1 MRQLSIFEP
10 QFDDRIRRA
19 DIDGKTY
26 FSVLDVFEFSGSVG
40 SSDNPRQYWRNAQK
54 RLRAQGF
61 HDVTSLIQ
69 HQFVRKDGK
78 KNRATPVGTFKF
90 FIRLVQVVEIK
101 EWEHIRQWMADVAH
115 ERLEELTDPELGISR
130 AEHRYIEAQQNRG
143 MTEAD
148 ATQALLDRRDGKTG
162 YRATM
167 AVVSEKCSDTPQYA
181 QLVDTEYLAILGHIA
196 KELQVILE
204 TKSIRD
210 EIPPLQYLYIRT
222 AEQSLRE
229 ILKSGDRL
237 PMSNIIAIARD
248 ICVPLGKTLA
258 AVCDRSGIDVVTGRH
273 LLDSTDAIRG
283 LLQ

>member
-19 DIDGKTY
+19 EIDGMMH

-40 SSDNPRQYWRNAQK
+40 SSGDPRKYWQRAQK
-54 RLRAQGF
+54 RLEAQGA
-61 HDVTSLIQ
+61 HVVAGLSQ
-69 HQFVRKDGK
+69 HQFLRKDGK
-78 KNRATPVGTFKF
+78 RNRATPVGTFKF
-90 FIRLVQVVEIK
+90 FMRLVQVVEIK
-101 EWEHIRQWMADVAH
+101 EWEHIRQWMADVAN
-115 ERLEELTDPELGISR
+115 ERIEELTNPELGISR

-143 MTEAD
+143 MTESD

-167 AVVSEKCSDTPQYA
+167 AVVSEKCSDAPQYA
-181 QLVDTEYLAILGHIA
+181 QLVDSEYLAILGHLA
-196 KELQVILE
+196 KELQVILD

-210 EIPPLQYLYIRT
+210 ALPPLQYLYIRT

-229 ILKSGDRL
+229 VLKSGDRL
-237 PMSNIIAIARD
+237 PMNNIIAIARD
-248 ICVPLGKTLA
+248 ICVPLGRTLA
-258 AVCDRSGIDVVTGRH
+258 AVCEQSGIDVVTGRR

-283 LLQ
+283 WMQ